1 MNKKLAPDWWNQ
13 GLNLVT
19 GFKAGSQ
26 ERKGYRKTSDE
37 VKYFNVYSTLEIKI
51 NK

>member
-1 MNKKLAPDWWNQ
+1 MKLAEDWTTL
-13 GLNLVT
+13 GLNTHT

-37 VKYFNVYSTLEIKI
+37 VKYFNAYSTLEIKR
-51 NK
+51 K